1 MLMSIRL
8 VISDI
13 DGTLVRQ
20 DKSLAD
26 ATVAAFRR
34 LRNAGIQ
41 ATLISARAPS
51 GMFSLADALDIA
63 MPLGAFNGGTIFAR
77 NGVLLAWSRLDR
89 ADTRAVLTLSEKAG
103 VDVWLFGEGKWYAH
117 TLDNPRIARE
127 RLTSG
132 LEPIVVSDLA
142 DVAVEADKIIC
153 FSERAE
159 LLRLLEHDACAAIGA
174 TTTIAQSQSYFLDIT
189 ARAANKGDGII
200 ALADAAGVSL
210 DQVAV
215 IGDMSNDLAMFA
227 RAGLSI
233 AMGQAPEAVRRCADF
248 VTASDE
254 ENGVAHAID
263 EIVLAGLTA

>member
-1 MLMSIRL
+1 MAQTGLNMLMSIRL

-174 TTTIAQSQSYFLDIT
+174 TTIT
-189 ARAANKGDGII
+189 P
-200 ALADAAGVSL
+200 ALL
-210 DQVAV
+210 T
-215 IGDMSNDLAMFA
+215 FA
-227 RAGLSI
+227 EKLRYEGYLRREETNTAILGLSRQGFAI
-233 AMGQAPEAVRRCADF
+233 KEITRNRIQPRLDPEDPARTAVGRFPDP
-248 VTASDE
+248 T
-254 ENGVAHAID
+254 
-263 EIVLAGLTA
+263 